1 MLGRGPGELLVEAAV
16 VPGPEGEVLAE
27 ADETVLDTAPPAHLG
42 HLVRAGERQPPGGEK
57 HFTLLRR
64 TWSGHN
70 GNPVYR
76 VIRRIEAKQVKCK
89 RFRCIYSKS
98 LERYLGHT

>member
-57 HFTLLRR
+57 HLLYFC
-64 TWSGHN
+64 GL
-70 GNPVYR
+70 GVDIM
-76 VIRRIEAKQVKCK
+76 VIPSTE
-89 RFRCIYSKS
+89 
-98 LERYLGHT
+98 